1 MLNKYIGNKSFY
13 KNVLKLAIPIML
25 QNAITSFVNMLD
37 NIMVGKLS
45 TNEMTGVAVANQL
58 IFVFTFCIFGAVA
71 GAGIFGAQFFGKG
84 DHEGVRYT
92 FRFKLIIGMI
102 VAVMGIAIFWFLGNP
117 LINLYLKG
125 EGSSAD
131 KLEILSYA
139 KNYLNI
145 MLIGLIPF
153 TISQCY
159 SATLRECDRS
169 LLPMFAGIIAVAVNL
184 IFNFGLIYGKL
195 GFPELR
201 SEGAAIATVISRF
214 TELLILVVVTA
225 LTAKRSPFIKGAFK
239 SLYMPYKLSKEIF
252 KKGMPL
258 MLNEIL
264 WASGMAAMS
273 QCYSIKGID
282 VVAGNNIAQTY
293 FNVFS
298 VAFTAVG
305 ISIGI
310 ILGQQLGKGSK
321 NEVLDTARKLITFSL
336 IISFVAGALY
346 FVCASFIPELYNTS
360 DTVRHI
366 AKRLMQIGAITLPLE
381 AFAQASYFTL
391 RSGGKTFIVFLF
403 DSAFMWFI
411 SIPVAFVLGRYSGLT
426 ISWIYLICQLLISL
440 KCILGYIFV
449 KRGIWIKNIVDDL

>member
-1 MLNKYIGNKSFY
+1 MISNYIGNKTFY

-25 QNAITSFVNMLD
+25 QNAITNFVNMLD
-37 NIMVGKLS
+37 NIMVGKLT

-92 FRFKLIIGMI
+92 FRFKLIIGLI
-102 VAVMGIAIFWFLGNP
+102 VSVIGIAIFMFLGNP
-117 LINLYLKG
+117 LINLYLTG
-125 EGSSAD
+125 DGSAAD
-131 KLEILSYA
+131 KLEILGYA

-153 TISQCY
+153 AISQCY

-169 LLPMFAGIIAVAVNL
+169 VLPMFAGIAAVVVNL
-184 IFNFGLIYGKL
+184 GLNFGLIYGKFGL
-195 GFPELR
+195 PELR
-201 SEGAAIATVISRF
+201 SAGAAYATTASRF
-214 TELLILVVVTA
+214 VELLILIVVTA
-225 LTAKRSPFIKGAFK
+225 FTASKSPFIKGAFK
-239 SLYMPYKLSKEIF
+239 SLYIPLNLSKEIL

-264 WASGMAAMS
+264 WSSGMAAMS

-282 VVAGNNIAQTY
+282 VVTGNNIAQTY

-321 NEVLDTARKLITFSL
+321 EEVLDTARKLIVFSIL
-336 IISFVAGALY
+336 ISFVAAALY
-346 FVCASFIPELYNTS
+346 FVCAAFIPEFYNTS
-360 DTVRHI
+360 DEVRHI

-381 AFAQASYFTL
+381 AFAQAAYFTL

-403 DSAFMWFI
+403 DSAYMWFI
-411 SIPVAFVLGRYSGLT
+411 SIPVAFILGSYSGLT
-426 ISWIYLICQLLISL
+426 ISWIYLICQLLISI
-440 KCILGYIFV
+440 KCILGYFFV
-449 KRGIWIKNIVDDL
+449 KRGIWIKNIVDNI